1 MLKSPTIHFPVIS
14 FPNANANFLEVLVNS
29 CESNTSLKN
38 TGDCFL
44 FGTSIPIAAF
54 PGIGASIL
62 TPFAAKPK
70 AMSSCKLTIFET
82 LTPGLGC
89 NSNLV
94 TEGPL
99 VTCITFA
106 STPKLESVSSS
117 LFALSIKSF
126 LSSFFNF
133 NLEFI
138 FNKSI
143 FGNEYSFFTTS
154 FDSFKESSISLVTTS
169 LSSYDNF
176 LFIFSVSGTLML
188 NDSSF

>member
-1 MLKSPTIHFPVIS
+1 MQMLI
-14 FPNANANFLEVLVNS
+14 FLEVLVNS

-89 NSNLV
+89 ISNLV
-94 TEGPL
+94 TEDL
-99 VTCITFA
+99 
-106 STPKLESVSSS
+106 
-117 LFALSIKSF
+117 
-126 LSSFFNF
+126 
-133 NLEFI
+133 
-138 FNKSI
+138 
-143 FGNEYSFFTTS
+143 
-154 FDSFKESSISLVTTS
+154 
-169 LSSYDNF
+169 
-176 LFIFSVSGTLML
+176 
-188 NDSSF
+188 